1 MSVDSWQPI
10 QAPTTLDESDLNK
23 LLALAHDFSEDT
35 DLTAQLSWIQ
45 PLAHID
51 NKIWA
56 SSIQN
61 IQQQPLIKLIQM
73 LTVLE
78 EAHAWSLA
86 EKSPVIALFKQL
98 RKIAGIDK
106 PLVQWVKAHS
116 DNKFLPFGPLL

>member
-10 QAPTTLDESDLNK
+10 QAPSTLDESDLNK
-23 LLALAHDFSEDT
+23 LVTLAHDFNVDT

-45 PLAHID
+45 PLAHAD

-56 SSIQN
+56 LSIQN
-61 IQQQPLIKLIQM
+61 IPQQPLIELIRM

-78 EAHAWSLA
+78 ETQAWGLA

>member
-1 MSVDSWQPI
+1 MSVDSWQPV
-10 QAPTTLDESDLNK
+10 QAPTILDEADLTK
-23 LLALAHDFSEDT
+23 LTVLAHSYTPDS

-45 PLAHID
+45 PLAQID

-56 SSIQN
+56 LSVQN
-61 IQQQPLIKLIQM
+61 LAQQPLIDLIRM
-73 LTVLE
+73 LTQLE
-78 EAHAWSLA
+78 EQQAWNLA

>member
-1 MSVDSWQPI
+1 MAHSYTPDS
-10 QAPTTLDESDLNK
+10 
-23 LLALAHDFSEDT
+23 

-45 PLAHID
+45 PLAQID

-56 SSIQN
+56 LSVQN
-61 IQQQPLIKLIQM
+61 LAQQPLIDLIRM
-73 LTVLE
+73 LTQLE
-78 EAHAWSLA
+78 EQQAWNLA